1 MKKITFLWISTI
13 ICCIPLT
20 KVQAQK
26 ADFSKMSRMLKTIVV
41 NSLQQNASEANT
53 YEKQIQHLRKSNY
66 ANSSTNGKSICAF
79 VKTTESENGIL
90 QKLGCRKLASFGN
103 IHIADIPISSIP
115 LLSLQKN
122 VLRIEAS
129 ESHTLTLD
137 TAIVIVKGEQLHSG
151 ANLPQAY
158 TGRGVIMGVMDVGFD
173 LTNPNFYDTSLSHT
187 RIQRF
192 WDQLSPDSV
201 RSTLYVGADYRTEEE
216 ILGYAHSHDGL
227 QDTHGTHTLGIAAGT
242 GFDTPYR
249 GMAFDADICLVSN
262 AVNTDLPLI
271 PNEQLYKYTSA
282 TDALGFKYIFDY
294 AEETGKPCVISF
306 SESSTQSMDNDE
318 ELFQEV
324 IEQMTGPGR
333 ILVASAG
340 NQGESKTYLH
350 KAKGNEC
357 DGMFIYKENNSA
369 SFSLTSDGPFTSCIK
384 AYATDGITQK
394 TEITSRQIVQSK
406 DSILEDSIV
415 FFGKKV
421 KYNIYAYKPY
431 FDPNL
436 TAFDFVI
443 RTDGGIGTDIPLS
456 FEIVGRETD
465 IKIYSNNMTFYADN
479 RNSAL
484 SGGERKASIGSPACS
499 PSVICVGATAWRNHS
514 TNFEGTPL
522 YYDCGMGG
530 VVASYSSTGPTRD
543 ALVKPD
549 VMAPGTFVI
558 SSASSFYAEENIETA
573 KKDIASFSEFNGRKY
588 PWASF
593 VGTSMSTPVVA
604 GIIAQWLEANPK
616 LTKDDIMEVF
626 SHTCHKK
633 NQSET
638 DKTQSSVQEKDNQ
651 WGYGEID
658 AYAGLLNILQ
668 FDRIKDISNYCP
680 TALNITFSNR
690 LLNIALAHN
699 YQSAQGEKF
708 DNGRVNATISIFS
721 QSGKKTIEK
730 SITLTHDKQDIPLSQ
745 LAEGIY
751 IVQIRAEYKAC
762 CGSVILRVN

>member
-1 MKKITFLWISTI
+1 MNKITCLCISTI
-13 ICCIPLT
+13 FCCIPLT
-20 KVQAQK
+20 KVQAQE
-26 ADFSKMSRMLKTIVV
+26 ADFSKMSRMLKTIAV
-41 NSLQQNASEANT
+41 NSLQQNDHKANIH
-53 YEKQIQHLRKSNY
+53 EKQTHRLEKSNY
-66 ANSSTNGKSICAF
+66 TNSSTNPQSICAF

-90 QKLGCRKLASFGN
+90 QKFGCRKLVSFGN
-103 IHIADIPISSIP
+103 IHIADIPISSIA

-137 TAIVIVKGEQLHSG
+137 TAIVIVNGENLHSG

-187 RIQRF
+187 RIRRF
-192 WDQLSPDSV
+192 WDHLSPDSV
-201 RSTLYVGADYRTEEE
+201 KSSLYVGADYRTEED
-216 ILGYAHSHDGL
+216 ILDYAHSHDGL

-271 PNEQLYKYTSA
+271 PKEQLYKYTSA

-318 ELFQEV
+318 ELFQDV
-324 IEQMTGPGR
+324 LVQMTGPGR

-350 KAKGNEC
+350 KPKGTKC
-357 DGMFIYKENNSA
+357 DGMFISKENGYA
-369 SFSLTSDGPFTSCIK
+369 SFSLTADGPFTSCLK
-384 AYATDGITQK
+384 AYATDGTTQK
-394 TEITSRQIVQSK
+394 TEITSQQIIQSK
-406 DSILEDSIV
+406 DSIFEDSIV
-415 FFGKKV
+415 FYGKKMM
-421 KYNIYAYKPY
+421 YNIYAYKPY
-431 FDPNL
+431 FDSNL

-443 RTDGGIGTDIPLS
+443 RAEGGIGTDIPLS
-456 FEIVGRETD
+456 FEVAGSETN

-479 RNSAL
+479 RNSTL

-499 PSVICVGATAWRNHS
+499 PSVICVGATAWRDHS
-514 TNFEGTPL
+514 INYEGIPL

-543 ALVKPD
+543 AIVKPD
-549 VMAPGTFVI
+549 VVAPGTFVL
-558 SSASSFYAEENIETA
+558 SSASSFYTENNLETA

-616 LTKDDIMEVF
+616 LTKDDIMAVF
-626 SHTCHKK
+626 SNTCRK
-633 NQSET
+633 NNQDET
-638 DKTQSSVQEKDNQ
+638 DRKEGYAQEKDNQ

-668 FDRIKDISNYCP
+668 LDHIKGISNYRP
-680 TALNITFSNR
+680 TALNITCNNR
-690 LLNIALAHN
+690 LLNIALAQN
-699 YQSAQGEKF
+699 YQPTQGETL
-708 DNGRVNATISIFS
+708 DNGRVCATISIFS
-721 QSGKKTIEK
+721 LSGEKTIEK
-730 SITLTHDKQDIPLSQ
+730 QLILTYETQDIPLSQ
-745 LAEGIY
+745 LAKGVY
-751 IVQIRAEYKAC
+751 IVQINAADKAC
-762 CGSVILRVN
+762 CGSFTIRLN